1 MKIRVWIIDCMG
13 EKARLCLSED
23 DNTPEILVGPKVF
36 ENKKMLVEAIIYS
49 KKEARKY
56 LSRNKLMDQ

>member
-36 ENKKMLVEAIIYS
+36 ENKKCLLKQLSIQ
-49 KKEARKY
+49 KRKQENTY
-56 LSRNKLMDQ
+56 LEIS